1 MTTTTTTTKITNK
14 SALEVALALVLE
26 SAHPD
31 KDVVAEKLQK
41 QIASLEKKKSSPSK
55 AQTAKATA
63 NAGLGEIVLDFLRG
77 DPNRM
82 VTVSEMLK
90 EIPGLPAEITN
101 QKLTYILRMDAVKP
115 FVKKEMVKGKALY
128 SYNSTADVV
137 EEDEE

>member
-1 MTTTTTTTKITNK
+1 MATTKNAMTNK
-14 SALEVALALVLE
+14 SALEIAISVLSAD
-26 SAHPD
+26 SAHD
-31 KDVVAEKLQK
+31 EAVAKLQK
-41 QIASLEKKKSSPSK
+41 MLESLEKKKSSPSK
-55 AQTAKATA
+55 AQTTKATA

-128 SYNSTADVV
+128 SYNSTADAV

>member
-1 MTTTTTTTKITNK
+1 MATTKNAMTNK
-14 SALEVALALVLE
+14 SALEIALGMVLASDHPEKAL
-26 SAHPD
+26 
-31 KDVVAEKLQK
+31 VAEKLQK
-41 QIASLEKKKSSPSK
+41 QIASIEKKKSSPSK

-128 SYNSTADVV
+128 SYNSTADAV